1 MKKEEIFSLPTNLR
15 RAGLMGYGGDDLY
28 ELDKEVLVRS
38 GTLLT
43 SNRVIVVFRGKVEN
57 DK

>member
-1 MKKEEIFSLPTNLR
+1 
-15 RAGLMGYGGDDLY
+15 MGYGGDDLY